1 MPSTY
6 HVHPEF
12 GYFCLT
18 PYRRRE
24 LLVAVVS
31 ILFGAMIGGS
41 IATLR
46 AAPDRNP
53 DGASTA
59 SRVDF
64 SNSERVPVAAAEAT
78 PVASPTDAYT
88 KVEAK
93 ESIKPFPIRRVRVR
107 PAVPNPPSPAVDH
120 TAATQ
125 AGVVASASPPVEPS
139 ESAQGSEPPTASS
152 HATKSA
158 AAQRPSTA
166 VKKQQRIAHVQSR
179 RRNDERADYSWYD
192 NRGNYWS
199 GRAYVDAYYL
209 RTR

>member
-1 MPSTY
+1 MPSAY

-12 GYFCLT
+12 GYFCPT

-24 LLVAVVS
+24 LRVAIVS
-31 ILFGAMIGGS
+31 VLFGAIIGGS

-46 AAPDRNP
+46 AAHDPNP

-59 SRVDF
+59 AHVDV
-64 SNSERVPVAAAEAT
+64 SNSERVLVAAAEAT
-78 PVASPTDAYT
+78 PAAPNHADT

-107 PAVPNPPSPAVDH
+107 PAAHIPPIPATDA
-120 TAATQ
+120 TAPAQ
-125 AGVVASASPPVEPS
+125 AGVVASASPLLEPS
-139 ESAQGSEPPTASS
+139 ESAQGSGSPAASS

-158 AAQRPSTA
+158 AAKPPSTA
-166 VKKQQRIAHVQSR
+166 VKKRQRIAHVQSR
-179 RRNDERADYSWYD
+179 RRNDERADDSWLA

-199 GRAYVDAYYL
+199 GSTYVDAYYL
-209 RTR
+209 RGR

>member
-1 MPSTY
+1 MPSAY
-6 HVHPEF
+6 RVHPEF
-12 GYFCLT
+12 GYFCPT

-24 LLVAVVS
+24 LRVAIVC
-31 ILFGAMIGGS
+31 ILFGAMIGAS

-46 AAPDRNP
+46 AAHDRNP

-59 SRVDF
+59 SRVDV
-64 SNSERVPVAAAEAT
+64 SNSEGVPVAAAEAA
-78 PVASPTDAYT
+78 PVAPTDADT
-88 KVEAK
+88 KVNAK

-107 PAVPNPPSPAVDH
+107 PSVHNPPSPAVDT
-120 TAATQ
+120 TAATA
-125 AGVVASASPPVEPS
+125 AGVAASASPPVEPL
-139 ESAQGSEPPTASS
+139 ESAQASQPPAASP

-179 RRNDERADYSWYD
+179 RSNDERDVYAWYD

-199 GRAYVDAYYL
+199 GRACVDAYNV
-209 RTR
+209 RAR

>member
-1 MPSTY
+1 MPSAY

-12 GYFCLT
+12 GYFCPT

-24 LLVAVVS
+24 LRVAVVC

-41 IATLR
+41 IATVR
-46 AAPDRNP
+46 AAHDRNP
-53 DGASTA
+53 DGGSTA

-78 PVASPTDAYT
+78 PVAPTDADT

-107 PAVPNPPSPAVDH
+107 PAVHSPPSPPVDP

-125 AGVVASASPPVEPS
+125 AGVVASTSLPAEPS
-139 ESAQGSEPPTASS
+139 ESAQGSGPPAASS

-166 VKKQQRIAHVQSR
+166 GKKQQRIAHVQSR
-179 RRNDERADYSWYD
+179 RRNDERDVYAWYD

-199 GRAYVDAYYL
+199 GHTYVDAYYF
-209 RTR
+209 RAR

>member
-1 MPSTY
+1 MPSAY

-12 GYFCLT
+12 GYFCPT

-41 IATLR
+41 IATSR
-46 AAPDRNP
+46 AAHDRNP
-53 DGASTA
+53 DGVSTA
-59 SRVDF
+59 SRVDV
-64 SNSERVPVAAAEAT
+64 SHSERVPVAAAEAT
-78 PVASPTDAYT
+78 PVAPSDADT

-93 ESIKPFPIRRVRVR
+93 EFIKPFPIRRVRVR
-107 PAVPNPPSPAVDH
+107 PAVHTPLSPAADP
-120 TAATQ
+120 TAATP
-125 AGVVASASPPVEPS
+125 AGVVASASPLAEPP
-139 ESAQGSEPPTASS
+139 ESAQGSEPPAASS

-179 RRNDERADYSWYD
+179 RRNDERDDYSWYD

-209 RTR
+209 RAR

>member
-18 PYRRRE
+18 PYLRRE

-46 AAPDRNP
+46 AAHHGNSDA
-53 DGASTA
+53 ASTT
-59 SRVDF
+59 SRVDVP
-64 SNSERVPVAAAEAT
+64 NSERVPVAAAEAT
-78 PVASPTDAYT
+78 PVPPTDADT

-107 PAVPNPPSPAVDH
+107 PAVHNPLSPAMDP
-120 TAATQ
+120 TAATS
-125 AGVVASASPPVEPS
+125 AEVVASASPPVGPP
-139 ESAQGSEPPTASS
+139 ESAQGSGPPAASS

-158 AAQRPSTA
+158 ASQRPSTA
-166 VKKQQRIAHVQSR
+166 GKKQQRIAHVQSR
-179 RRNDERADYSWYD
+179 RRNAERDVYAWYD

-199 GRAYVDAYYL
+199 GRTYVDAYYL
-209 RTR
+209 RAR

>member
-1 MPSTY
+1 MPSAY
-6 HVHPEF
+6 RVHPEF

-18 PYRRRE
+18 PQRRRE

-31 ILFGAMIGGS
+31 ILLGAMIGGS

-46 AAPDRNP
+46 AANRSP

-59 SRVDF
+59 LHVDF
-64 SNSERVPVAAAEAT
+64 SNSERVPIAAAEAT
-78 PVASPTDAYT
+78 PAAPNDADT

-107 PAVPNPPSPAVDH
+107 PAVHNPISPAVDP
-120 TAATQ
+120 TVATQ
-125 AGVVASASPPVEPS
+125 AGVVASASPLVEP
-139 ESAQGSEPPTASS
+139 ESAQGSGPPATSS
-152 HATKSA
+152 HATKSE

-179 RRNDERADYSWYD
+179 RRNHERADYAWRD
-192 NRGNYWS
+192 NRENYWS
-199 GRAYVDAYYL
+199 GRAYVDAYYM
-209 RTR
+209 RAR

>member
-46 AAPDRNP
+46 AAHDPNP

-59 SRVDF
+59 SRVDV
-64 SNSERVPVAAAEAT
+64 SNTGRVPVAAAEAT
-78 PVASPTDAYT
+78 PVAPTDADT
-88 KVEAK
+88 KVAAK
-93 ESIKPFPIRRVRVR
+93 ESIKPFPLRRVRVR
-107 PAVPNPPSPAVDH
+107 PAVPSPLSPAVDPA
-120 TAATQ
+120 TATQ
-125 AGVVASASPPVEPS
+125 AGVVASASPPAEPS
-139 ESAQGSEPPTASS
+139 ESAQGSEPPAAPS

-179 RRNDERADYSWYD
+179 RRNDERDDYSWYD
-192 NRGNYWS
+192 NRGDYWS
-199 GRAYVDAYYL
+199 DRTYVDAYYL

>member
-1 MPSTY
+1 MPSAY

-12 GYFCLT
+12 GYFCPT

-24 LLVAVVS
+24 LRVAIFS
-31 ILFGAMIGGS
+31 ILFGAIIGGS

-46 AAPDRNP
+46 AGHDRNP

-59 SRVDF
+59 AHVAV
-64 SNSERVPVAAAEAT
+64 SNSESVLVAAAEAT
-78 PVASPTDAYT
+78 PAAPNDADT

-107 PAVPNPPSPAVDH
+107 PAVPRPLSPAVDPA
-120 TAATQ
+120 TATQ

-139 ESAQGSEPPTASS
+139 QSAQGSEPPIASS

-158 AAQRPSTA
+158 AVQRPSTA
-166 VKKQQRIAHVQSR
+166 GKKQRRIAHVQSR
-179 RRNDERADYSWYD
+179 RRNDERDVYAWYG
-192 NRGNYWS
+192 NRANDWS

-209 RTR
+209 RAR

>member
-12 GYFCLT
+12 GYFCPT

-41 IATLR
+41 ISTLG
-46 AAPDRNP
+46 AAHDRNP
-53 DGASTA
+53 DGVSAA

-78 PVASPTDAYT
+78 PVAPTDADT

-107 PAVPNPPSPAVDH
+107 PAVHNSLSLAVDPI
-120 TAATQ
+120 AATQ
-125 AGVVASASPPVEPS
+125 AGVVASASPLVGHS
-139 ESAQGSEPPTASS
+139 ESAQASEPPAASS
-152 HATKSA
+152 RTTKSA
-158 AAQRPSTA
+158 AAQRHST
-166 VKKQQRIAHVQSR
+166 VVRKQRRIAHVQSR
-179 RRNDERADYSWYD
+179 RRNDERDGYSWSD

-199 GRAYVDAYYL
+199 GRTYVDAYYL
-209 RTR
+209 RAR